1 MAKII
6 AFDARPGRE
15 PKRPS
20 AIDVHVGTRLRQRRI
35 ERGISQEVLAR
46 RLDIS
51 HHQLQKYEAGLNR
64 VSAARLYQIAVQLEA
79 PIGWFFEGL
88 G

>member
-1 MAKII
+1 MSKII
-6 AFDARPGRE
+6 ALSAGQGRE
-15 PKRPS
+15 PKRPG

-35 ERGISQEVLAR
+35 ECGISQEILAS
-46 RLDIS
+46 RLGIS

-64 VSAARLYQIAVQLEA
+64 VSAARLYEIAGLLEA

-88 G
+88 L